1 MTEVVIHGSRVIGKP
16 ARPNGRQP
24 ARWSPQPPIESL
36 PDWHLDASCRG
47 KDPNLFF
54 AWADR
59 VGEGDRRGGASIDA
73 RRRIEEQNTQAKRIC
88 GGCSVRAECLD
99 WALKTRQPAGIFGGL
114 TIRERRRERPP
125 GSLRGASL

>member
-1 MTEVVIHGSRVIGKP
+1 MIELAIQGHRVVGKP

-24 ARWSPQPPIESL
+24 ARWRSQPALETL

-54 AWADR
+54 AGADR
-59 VGEGDRRGGASIDA
+59 VGDGDRRGGASVDA
-73 RRRIEEQNTQAKRIC
+73 RRHIEDQDRQAKRIC
-88 GGCSVRAECLD
+88 AGCSVRPQCLD
-99 WALKTRQPAGIFGGL
+99 WALETRQPAGIFGGL

-125 GSLRGASL
+125 G